1 MWPVARDNS
10 RLPGFRTWRRFQE
23 MEENGFEPRIVAF
36 LCNWCTYAAADAAGI
51 SRMEQ
56 PLNVDVIRVM
66 CSGRIDPSFVLKA
79 FLEGADGV
87 IVSGCHPP
95 GDCHYGE
102 GNYKTFRRMPL
113 LERLLEQ
120 YGIEKDRFHWGWI
133 SAAEAPQWA
142 ELTRNFT
149 SKIKAL
155 GPLDWRG
162 YLKETESKEA

>member
-1 MWPVARDNS
+1 
-10 RLPGFRTWRRFQE
+10 
-23 MEENGFEPRIVAF
+23 MEEKGFEPRIVAF

-66 CSGRIDPSFVLKA
+66 CSGRVDPSFVLKA

-95 GDCHYGE
+95 GDCHYGQ

-113 LERLLEQ
+113 LERLLQQ
-120 YGIEKDRFHWGWI
+120 YGIEEERFRWGWI
-133 SAAEAPQWA
+133 SAAEAPKWA
-142 ELTRNFT
+142 QLTRDMT
-149 SKIKAL
+149 EKIREL

-162 YLKETESKEA
+162 RLEQMEIEGV

>member
-1 MWPVARDNS
+1 MRSVVLNNS
-10 RLPGFRTWRRFQE
+10 TLLGFRMRRFRE
-23 MEENGFEPRIVAF
+23 MEENAFEPRIVAF

-113 LERLLEQ
+113 LERLLDQ
-120 YGIEKDRFHWGWI
+120 YGIEKDRFHWVWI
-133 SAAEAPQWA
+133 SAAEAPRWA
-142 ELTRNFT
+142 ELTRDFT
-149 SKIKAL
+149 RKIKEL
-155 GPLDWRG
+155 GPLDWQG
-162 YLKETESKEA
+162 YLKEMESKEA

>member
-1 MWPVARDNS
+1 
-10 RLPGFRTWRRFQE
+10 

-79 FLEGADGV
+79 FREGADGV

-113 LERLLEQ
+113 LERLLDQ
-120 YGIEKDRFHWGWI
+120 YGIENDRFHWGWI
-133 SAAEAPQWA
+133 SAAEAPKWA
-142 ELTRNFT
+142 QLARDFTR
-149 SKIKAL
+149 KIKEL
-155 GPLDWRG
+155 GPLDWQG
-162 YLKETESKEA
+162 YLKEMDSKEA

>member
-1 MWPVARDNS
+1 MPKND
-10 RLPGFRTWRRFQE
+10 FQ
-23 MEENGFEPRIVAF
+23 PRIIAF

-56 PLNVDVIRVM
+56 PLDVDIIRVM
-66 CSGRIDPSFVLKA
+66 CSGRVDPAFVLKA
-79 FLEGADGV
+79 FAEGADGV
-87 IVSGCHPP
+87 MVFGCHPP

-120 YGIEKDRFHWGWI
+120 YGIEKERFQWGWV
-133 SAAEAPQWA
+133 SAAEAPKWA
-142 ELTRNFT
+142 QVTRDFT
-149 SKIKAL
+149 AQVQEL

-162 YLKETESKEA
+162 YLQKMETREV

>member
-1 MWPVARDNS
+1 
-10 RLPGFRTWRRFQE
+10 
-23 MEENGFEPRIVAF
+23 MEKKKEFEPRIIAF

-51 SRMEQ
+51 SRMSQ

-66 CSGRIDPSFVLKA
+66 CSGRVDPSFVLKA

-120 YGIEKDRFHWGWI
+120 YGIEEERFWWGWI
-133 SAAEAPQWA
+133 SAAEAPKWA
-142 ELTRNFT
+142 QLTKEMT
-149 SKIKAL
+149 EKIREL

-162 YLKETESKEA
+162 RLEQMEIEGV

>member
-1 MWPVARDNS
+1 MA
-10 RLPGFRTWRRFQE
+10 
-23 MEENGFEPRIVAF
+23 ENGFEPRIIAF

-51 SRMEQ
+51 SRMQQ

-113 LERLLEQ
+113 LERLLQE
-120 YGIEKDRFHWGWI
+120 YGIEKERFHWGWI
-133 SAAEAPQWA
+133 SAAEATQWA
-142 ELTRNFT
+142 QLTRDFT
-149 SKIKAL
+149 NRVKER
-155 GPLDWRG
+155 GPLNLTG
-162 YLKETESKEA
+162 YLHEMESEEA

>member
-1 MWPVARDNS
+1 
-10 RLPGFRTWRRFQE
+10 
-23 MEENGFEPRIVAF
+23 MEKKKEFEPRIIAF

-51 SRMEQ
+51 SRMSQ

-66 CSGRIDPSFVLKA
+66 CSGRVDPSFVLKA

-120 YGIEKDRFHWGWI
+120 YGIEEERFWWGWI
-133 SAAEAPQWA
+133 SAAEAPKWA
-142 ELTRNFT
+142 QLTKEMT
-149 SKIKAL
+149 EKIRAL

-162 YLKETESKEA
+162 RLEQMEIEEG

>member
-1 MWPVARDNS
+1 
-10 RLPGFRTWRRFQE
+10 
-23 MEENGFEPRIVAF
+23 MEENGFEPRIIAF

-51 SRMEQ
+51 SRLEQ

-113 LERLLEQ
+113 LERLLDQ

-133 SAAEAPQWA
+133 SAAEAPKWA
-142 ELTRNFT
+142 ALTRDFT
-149 SKIKAL
+149 TKIKEL
-155 GPLDWRG
+155 GPLDWKG
-162 YLKETESKEA
+162 YLVEMESEEA

>member
-1 MWPVARDNS
+1 MA
-10 RLPGFRTWRRFQE
+10 G
-23 MEENGFEPRIVAF
+23 NGFEPRIIAF

-51 SRMEQ
+51 SRMQQ

-95 GDCHYGE
+95 GDCHYGK

-113 LERLLEQ
+113 LERLLQ
-120 YGIEKDRFHWGWI
+120 DYGIEKERFHWGWI
-133 SAAEAPQWA
+133 SAAEAPKWA
-142 ELTRNFT
+142 QLTREFT
-149 SKIKAL
+149 NRIKEL
-155 GPLDWRG
+155 GPLDWKG
-162 YLKETESKEA
+162 YLNEMGSEEA

>member
-1 MWPVARDNS
+1 MA
-10 RLPGFRTWRRFQE
+10 
-23 MEENGFEPRIVAF
+23 ENGFEPRIIAF

-51 SRMEQ
+51 SRMQQ

-95 GDCHYGE
+95 GDCHYGK

-113 LERLLEQ
+113 LERLLQ
-120 YGIEKDRFHWGWI
+120 DYGIEKERFHWGWI
-133 SAAEAPQWA
+133 SAAEAPKWA
-142 ELTRNFT
+142 QLTREFT
-149 SKIKAL
+149 NRIKEL
-155 GPLDWRG
+155 GPLDWKG
-162 YLKETESKEA
+162 YLNEMGSEEA

>member
-1 MWPVARDNS
+1 
-10 RLPGFRTWRRFQE
+10 
-23 MEENGFEPRIVAF
+23 MEKKKEFEPRIIAF

-51 SRMEQ
+51 SRMSQ

-66 CSGRIDPSFVLKA
+66 CSGRVDPSFVLKA

-120 YGIEKDRFHWGWI
+120 YGIEEERFWWGWI
-133 SAAEAPQWA
+133 SAAEAPKWA
-142 ELTRNFT
+142 ELTREMT
-149 SKIKAL
+149 EKIREL

-162 YLKETESKEA
+162 RLEQMEIEGV

>member
-1 MWPVARDNS
+1 MT
-10 RLPGFRTWRRFQE
+10 G
-23 MEENGFEPRIVAF
+23 NGFEPRIIAF

-51 SRMEQ
+51 SRMQQ

-95 GDCHYGE
+95 GDCHYGG

-113 LERLLEQ
+113 LERLLQEFFCKKSSVHNFFIICNETKRSHLHPLL
-120 YGIEKDRFHWGWI
+120 YWRLNTLPYK
-133 SAAEAPQWA
+133 
-142 ELTRNFT
+142 LTAHLRLFT
-149 SKIKAL
+149 RVKL
-155 GPLDWRG
+155 
-162 YLKETESKEA
+162 